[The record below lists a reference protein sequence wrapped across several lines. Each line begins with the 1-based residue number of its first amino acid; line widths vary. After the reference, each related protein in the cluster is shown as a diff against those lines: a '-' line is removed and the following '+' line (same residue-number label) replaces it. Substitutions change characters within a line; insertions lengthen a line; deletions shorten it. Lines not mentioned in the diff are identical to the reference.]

1 MWLGGGRWEESPGNR
16 NVEEQVR
23 STCGKAAHFAGID
36 GFITDKNAEGIPVR
50 KLPDDV
56 LVSFV
61 EATHIAS
68 DAPDHAMDQRKRL
81 VLAKRNKMDFV
92 IYEYTLALRV
102 KKQSACVRQ
111 KGALRNHIRRVPSR
125 F

>member
-50 KLPDDV
+50 KLPDNV

-61 EATHIAS
+61 EAAHVAS
-68 DAPDHAMDQRKRL
+68 DAADHAMDQRKRL
-81 VLAKRNKMDFV
+81 LLAEGNQMDFV
-92 IYEYTLALRV
+92 IYKYPLALRGR
-102 KKQSACVRQ
+102 K
-111 KGALRNHIRRVPSR
+111 
-125 F
+125 